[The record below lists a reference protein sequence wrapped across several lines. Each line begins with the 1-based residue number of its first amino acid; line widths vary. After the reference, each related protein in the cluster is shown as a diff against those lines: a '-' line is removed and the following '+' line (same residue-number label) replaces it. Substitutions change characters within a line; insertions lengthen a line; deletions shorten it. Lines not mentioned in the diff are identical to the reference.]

1 MAMNLFAL
9 QGRIPTSD
17 KLPFAISNG
26 DDEKKAVFRGM
37 VSVQRS
43 YKKADDKYYPE
54 DLLFFKAFGT
64 TAQFIDKH
72 IKRGDNIL
80 LQGEIRKDDDYE
92 KDGQTVRGQ
101 MYLHVIPGGIQ
112 WQRGNAKAEGEDG
125 EEAAPAKA
133 TVAKANPLAKSAG
146 AASSNP
152 LKKGRSVI

>member
-9 QGRIPTSD
+9 QGRIPTSE
-17 KLPFAISNG
+17 KLPFAIANG
-26 DDEKKAVFRGM
+26 DDDKKAVFRGM
-37 VSVQRS
+37 ISVQRS
-43 YKKADDKYYPE
+43 YKKADEKYYPE

-92 KDGQTVRGQ
+92 KNGETVRGQ
-101 MYLHVIPGGIQ
+101 MYLHVTPNGVQ
-112 WQRGNAKAEGEDG
+112 WQRGNAKADSDGG
-125 EEAAPAKA
+125 EEAPAKA
-133 TVAKANPLAKSAG
+133 SNTAKAGNPLAKSAG
-146 AASSNP
+146 SSNP